1 MSALITQVQTSL
13 LDLIGQTVKA
23 IPAIV
28 IAIIFVILTRV
39 AADLVKRG
47 IEKIAKRTIKSAS
60 LQMLTVQTGYVL
72 TWCAGIL
79 AACVIAFPNLG
90 LGDIIGFLGLGSVAI
105 GFAFQD
111 IFKNFLAGVLLLLHE
126 PFQLGDQIIV
136 ADFEGTVEEISIR
149 STQIR
154 TYNGER
160 LVVPNAMVFTSP
172 VEVLTAFPNRRTDLE
187 IGLDYNTPLAEAR
200 EVLLKAIKEVE
211 GVLSQPLVEVDLV
224 SFGGSSIDFVV
235 RYWTFPEIQQVR
247 RTKSRAI
254 LALKAACD
262 HADYN
267 IPYPIRTVYHFDQE
281 KYNDHY
287 PITANG
293 DRISS

>member
-23 IPAIV
+23 IPAII
-28 IAIIFVILTRV
+28 IAIIFLILTRV

-172 VEVLTAFPNRRTDLE
+172 VEVLTAFANRRTDLE

-200 EVLLKAIKEVE
+200 EVLLQAIKEVE

-224 SFGGSSIDFVV
+224 GFGGSSIDFVV
-235 RYWTFPEIQQVR
+235 RYWTFPEIEQVR

-262 HADYN
+262 RADYN

-293 DRISS
+293 DRTSS

>member
-23 IPAIV
+23 IPAII
-28 IAIIFVILTRV
+28 IAIIFLILTRV

-172 VEVLTAFPNRRTDLE
+172 VEVLTAFAHRRTDLE

-211 GVLSQPLVEVDLV
+211 GVLSQPSVEVDLV
-224 SFGGSSIDFVV
+224 GFGGSSIDFVV
-235 RYWTFPEIQQVR
+235 RYWTFPEIEQVR

-262 HADYN
+262 RADYN

-293 DRISS
+293 DRTSS

>member
-23 IPAIV
+23 IPAII
-28 IAIIFVILTRV
+28 IAIIFLVLTRV

-47 IEKIAKRTIKSAS
+47 IDKIAKRTIKSKS
-60 LQMLTVQTGYVL
+60 LQMLGMQTGYVL

-79 AACVIAFPNLG
+79 ASCVIAFPNLG

-111 IFKNFLAGVLLLLHE
+111 IFKNFLAGVLLLLQE

-172 VEVLTAFPNRRTDLE
+172 VEVLTAFAHRRTDLE

-211 GVLSQPLVEVDLV
+211 GVLSQPSVEVDLV
-224 SFGGSSIDFVV
+224 GFGGSSIDFVV
-235 RYWTFPEIQQVR
+235 RYWTFPEIQQVC

-262 HADYN
+262 RADYN
-267 IPYPIRTVYHFDQE
+267 IPYPVRTVYHFDQE